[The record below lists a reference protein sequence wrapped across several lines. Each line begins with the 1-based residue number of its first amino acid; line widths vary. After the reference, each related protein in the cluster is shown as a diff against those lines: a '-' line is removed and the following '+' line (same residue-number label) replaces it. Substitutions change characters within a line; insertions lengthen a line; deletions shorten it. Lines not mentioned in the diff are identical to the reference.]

1 MSSEIPFT
9 KDNLDRYLKA
19 LASEYRKLN
28 GKSVPAEIILV
39 GGASV
44 LINYDFREMT
54 YDMDAVINASSSMK
68 QAIDHIGDRFD
79 LPSGWL
85 NDDFKRTDSYTPK
98 IEQYSR
104 YYRTYSNIVT
114 FRTVSEEYLIAMK
127 MRSGRSYKYDR
138 SDIIGILNA
147 QEQKG
152 EPLTIDMIRRA
163 ITELYGSYDVIS
175 QDIRELV
182 EQALS
187 DKQYENLYLMIR
199 NTELENKDILI
210 EYHENKPN
218 VIRKDNVNEILA
230 ALRKKKDKD

>member
-19 LASEYRKLN
+19 LAKEYRNLN
-28 GKSVPAEIILV
+28 GKSVPAEIILI

-44 LINYDFREMT
+44 LINYDFRERT
-54 YDMDAVINASSSMK
+54 YDMYAIIHASSAMRD
-68 QAIDHIGDRFD
+68 AINHVGDKYG
-79 LPSGWL
+79 LPSGWI
-85 NDDFKRTDSYTPK
+85 NDDFKKTDSYTQK
-98 IEQYSR
+98 IEQYSK

-114 FRTVSEEYLIAMK
+114 FRTVSEEYLVAMK
-127 MRSGRSYKYDR
+127 MRSGRGYKYDR

-163 ITELYGSYDVIS
+163 VTELYGSYDVIS
-175 QDIRELV
+175 KDMRELV

-187 DKQYENLYLMIR
+187 DKQYEDLFILVR
-199 NTELENKDILI
+199 NTELENRGILI
-210 EYHENKPN
+210 EYKERKPDAISSKN
-218 VIRKDNVNEILA
+218 VSEVLE
-230 ALRKKKDKD
+230 ALRKKKDKN

>member
-19 LASEYRKLN
+19 LAKEYRNLN
-28 GKSVPAEIILV
+28 GKSVPAEIILI

-44 LINYDFREMT
+44 LINYDFRERT
-54 YDMDAVINASSSMK
+54 YDMDAIIHASSAMRD
-68 QAIDHIGDRFD
+68 AINHVGDKYG
-79 LPSGWL
+79 LPSGWI
-85 NDDFKRTDSYTPK
+85 NDDFKKTDSYTQK
-98 IEQYSR
+98 IEQYSK

-114 FRTVSEEYLIAMK
+114 FRTVSEEYLVAMK
-127 MRSGRSYKYDR
+127 MRSGRGYKNDR

-163 ITELYGSYDVIS
+163 VTELYGSYDVIS
-175 QDIRELV
+175 KDMRELV

-187 DKQYENLYLMIR
+187 DKQYEDLFILVR
-199 NTELENKDILI
+199 NTELENRGILI
-210 EYHENKPN
+210 EYKERKPDAISSKN
-218 VIRKDNVNEILA
+218 VSEVLE
-230 ALRKKKDKD
+230 ALRKKKDKN